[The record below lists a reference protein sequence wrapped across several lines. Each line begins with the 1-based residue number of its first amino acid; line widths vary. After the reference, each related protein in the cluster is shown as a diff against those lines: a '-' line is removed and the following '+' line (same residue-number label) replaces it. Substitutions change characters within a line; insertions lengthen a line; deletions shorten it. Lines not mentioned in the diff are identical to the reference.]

1 MKFSDFEDA
10 AIQRENDY
18 KQIIE
23 QQRLDSEQ
31 MKSFEKLKESNMEMR
46 SVKFAIHCIHWQFF
60 ISHFSTENSK
70 ATGKLSNLWQ
80 SNKDAYKA
88 IFVFRK
94 GKSVTNFCWTSTS
107 TIRAKPKE
115 RPKTEELNRQ

>member
-1 MKFSDFEDA
+1 MLRTIHLFTEVYYKPVLSDLNIYIFTKQLRELDMKFSDFEDA

-46 SVKFAIHCIHWQFF
+46 SVKFAIHCIH
-60 ISHFSTENSK
+60 
-70 ATGKLSNLWQ
+70 
-80 SNKDAYKA
+80 
-88 IFVFRK
+88 
-94 GKSVTNFCWTSTS
+94 
-107 TIRAKPKE
+107 
-115 RPKTEELNRQ
+115 